1 MRNQSVPLIMS
12 LVAIVVFGSTI
23 TINAQNVAK
32 SCSYSD
38 VQTAVKNA
46 ARGDTVT
53 VPAGTCT
60 WSSSLTLIQG
70 INLIGAGAGNT
81 VLKNIMGG
89 ANPHIIVQ
97 PDSTAIS
104 NEETFQIASFTFD
117 GNNGTGQ
124 AIMIYGAAD
133 TGTKPFKNLIIGHNT
148 FQNFGAGPANGCIYT
163 RGQIRGVIY
172 NNIFDR
178 CNFILRPLGSDTTT
192 EWSNTAYNNFSYG
205 SADNLYFEDNTIKYS
220 SPYTSTDTN
229 GAMIQSEQGGRVVAR
244 FNLWDT
250 TNLTVPG
257 GMDSFWDV
265 HGFQN
270 YPGGQTGTMI
280 VEYYDNMLSSPS
292 SVNRLWNHRGSWGIF
307 FDNTYTGPGTPN
319 PNVDQYNGGCTNQIV
334 PPSTNYDPEVNN
346 TYVFNN
352 VANGTTVMSMI
363 AGLANACGI
372 SENADWWNYNSS
384 FKGTTGIGRGLKSAI
399 PATCT
404 TGVAYW
410 VTNEGSWNTTVS
422 ANTSGQFYKCIS
434 TNNWQLYYTPYAYPN
449 PLRTAAPIG
458 LKAVAK

>member
-124 AIMIYGAAD
+124 AIMIYGA
-133 TGTKPFKNLIIGHNT
+133 
-148 FQNFGAGPANGCIYT
+148 
-163 RGQIRGVIY
+163 
-172 NNIFDR
+172 
-178 CNFILRPLGSDTTT
+178 
-192 EWSNTAYNNFSYG
+192 
-205 SADNLYFEDNTIKYS
+205 
-220 SPYTSTDTN
+220 
-229 GAMIQSEQGGRVVAR
+229 
-244 FNLWDT
+244 
-250 TNLTVPG
+250 
-257 GMDSFWDV
+257 
-265 HGFQN
+265 
-270 YPGGQTGTMI
+270 
-280 VEYYDNMLSSPS
+280 
-292 SVNRLWNHRGSWGIF
+292 
-307 FDNTYTGPGTPN
+307 
-319 PNVDQYNGGCTNQIV
+319 
-334 PPSTNYDPEVNN
+334 
-346 TYVFNN
+346 
-352 VANGTTVMSMI
+352 
-363 AGLANACGI
+363 
-372 SENADWWNYNSS
+372 
-384 FKGTTGIGRGLKSAI
+384 
-399 PATCT
+399 
-404 TGVAYW
+404 
-410 VTNEGSWNTTVS
+410 
-422 ANTSGQFYKCIS
+422 
-434 TNNWQLYYTPYAYPN
+434 
-449 PLRTAAPIG
+449 
-458 LKAVAK
+458 